1 MTTTYTLR
9 TLDLPRLTRQAIG
22 FDRMFSDLE
31 DTLRLH
37 GAHDSYPP
45 YNIVRIDDTNFRI
58 ELAVAGFYEDEI
70 TIEVKDGYLNVQGKQ
85 GDREAVNY
93 TFKGISARDFERV
106 FKLADYVEVE
116 SATIVN
122 GILSIKLVQN
132 IPEEKQPRKIA
143 ITRKE

>member
-9 TLDLPRLTRQAIG
+9 ALDLPKLTRQAIG
-22 FDRMFSDLE
+22 FDRMFLELE
-31 DTLRLH
+31 DALRLH
-37 GAHDSYPP
+37 GSHDSYPP
-45 YNIVRIDDTNFRI
+45 YNIVRIDDTNYRI
-58 ELAVAGFYEDEI
+58 ELAVAGFAEDEI
-70 TIEVKDGYLNVQGKQ
+70 TIELKDGSLYVRGKQ
-85 GDREAVNY
+85 GDREEVSY

>member
-1 MTTTYTLR
+1 MTYTLR

-22 FDRMFSDLE
+22 FDRVFTELE
-31 DTLRLH
+31 DVLRLH
-37 GAHDSYPP
+37 SAQESYPP
-45 YNIVRIDDTNFRI
+45 YNVVRIDDTHYRI
-58 ELAVAGFYEDEI
+58 ELAVAGFAEDEI
-70 TIEVKDGYLNVQGKQ
+70 TIEVKDGSLHIRGEQ
-85 GDREAVNY
+85 GDREEVTY

-116 SATIVN
+116 SATITN

-143 ITRKE
+143 ITSSK